1 MSDYVISATL
11 ELKDKLTA
19 KINDAKKGMDSFKSS
34 ANGVS
39 GSLDA
44 AQGAMAKTGASAVKV
59 AADTDR
65 LKRSLQGVKGD
76 YAATVSMKDNLS
88 AVAGK
93 AKESLRGLDGKSVSA
108 TIGVKD
114 SASSAIR
121 GIKSSLQ
128 GMKSDYLV
136 TVSAKDNASAEIKG
150 INGNLQGLK
159 GVTVPVN
166 LKDEASA
173 GISRI
178 KNELTSLAGR
188 PIMPQLSIRQNVRG
202 LEIPAIQPKNVTV
215 DVTGRVNS
223 NLSAAAEQVKGALQ
237 GIRPSYSVTLSA
249 KDEASRVASGAKNTL
264 QGIRGIYS
272 ATISAKD
279 NASAAA
285 DKAQSKLQGI
295 RNSYTASIFAKDNA
309 SNVIGKVKTGL
320 HDVSGQYSA
329 TISAKDDAS
338 GIVGRVRSGLQGLQG
353 RAASTSVYLRDEA
366 SAGIA
371 RVKEEL
377 TGLTGKAYTAVL
389 NFKQNTGGLSGM
401 GEKAAGVVSGVANGM
416 LMNTSMQ
423 MAGAAGIGFGI
434 YDTIKSYTDFEA
446 QMKKVQ
452 AIADVS
458 QDDFSALT
466 EKAKEM
472 GAITQFSATQAGQGL
487 EYMAMAGWKTDQML
501 SGLPGIMNLA
511 AASGED
517 LGRVS
522 DIVTDALS
530 AFGLQAEDS
539 AHFADVLAKAATNS
553 NTNVGLMG
561 ETFKYVAPI
570 AGALKYSVED
580 VGLAIGL
587 MANSGIKASEAGTSL
602 RSIFVRMSAP
612 PADAAK
618 ALNALGVSIKNTD
631 GTVKP
636 FRQTMLDLRKA
647 FAGLS
652 EVDKADF
659 ASKIAGQEAMS
670 GLLAIVNASDSDFEK
685 LEDALDHSD
694 GAAAKA
700 AATMNDNLKGALVSL
715 SSAWESFQIEI
726 MSGKAGEGIRSFVE
740 GVRDDVTRFKDY
752 IKDGLDISDVGH
764 IAADVITQLKNKFLE
779 LDGIGS
785 VLAGG
790 ALAFG
795 LYKIIG
801 LTKRAVSA
809 VKDLFSAGAG
819 KSGGGISAG
828 GTTAAREIVINAS
841 SVVVNGKS
849 VSSNEGI
856 AGAGE
861 TAAGG
866 AAAGG
871 AAKGTGGWRG
881 RLKAGG
887 KLIGGAAAISGILAG
902 LDIYST
908 HADASKRLQDAQ
920 ENVAWANSTG
930 NPDLQAQAQEN
941 LSNTESYN
949 NKAMASSIGGG
960 VGGTVGTVAG
970 AALGTA
976 VGGPVGT
983 VIGGAI
989 GGALGD
995 AVGSAIA
1002 SFDWGNEVDYVS
1014 GIVSSGFQRMSDA
1027 ASGVLQPIGDAVSN
1041 EFQYIGDIISN
1052 EFEYWK
1058 DLGLTVADFFVGLA
1072 VTAWESIEPYW
1083 SAASEWFDANVC
1095 QPIENTAEWAW
1106 DGITNTA
1113 QWAYDGVTSLW
1124 STVSE
1129 WFDAAVWQPVSNTA
1143 QWAWNGVTNTVQ
1155 WAWNGIV
1162 GLWGAAASWFEATV
1176 WQPIASRVESV
1187 KTTIVNAF
1195 SSAVAGVKAAW
1206 SGIVGWFESNIIGP
1220 LREKFNSIRS
1230 WAGGVVERG
1239 RSFLGHNASGTSY
1252 YSGGWTEINEQ
1263 GGEIV
1268 DLPRGSRIYPH
1279 ATTIRMLKEMFE
1291 DSRPQTLQTV
1301 LPKAEMPEPVMNV
1314 AVPKAEMPEPVYKPV
1329 LSVPSLSGM
1338 LDDMAYP
1345 PEPSQPMGM
1354 QPEPAY
1360 QPELPSQQI
1369 VVNTSRDSTPASA
1382 QPPTINITGNS
1393 FTVREEADI
1402 DRIAYRLMQL
1412 IQKAQ
1417 SNMNYVGQGAFV

>member
-1 MSDYVISATL
+1 MSDYVLSATL

-19 KINDAKKGMDSFKSS
+19 KINDAKKGLDSFRGS
-34 ANGVS
+34 ASGVS
-39 GSLDA
+39 SSLEA
-44 AQGAMAKTGASAVKV
+44 AQGSMAKTGVSAVKA

-65 LKRSLQGVKGD
+65 LKRSLQGMKGN
-76 YAATVSMKDNLS
+76 YA
-88 AVAGK
+88 
-93 AKESLRGLDGKSVSA
+93 
-108 TIGVKD
+108 
-114 SASSAIR
+114 
-121 GIKSSLQ
+121 
-128 GMKSDYLV
+128 
-136 TVSAKDNASAEIKG
+136 
-150 INGNLQGLK
+150 
-159 GVTVPVN
+159 
-166 LKDEASA
+166 
-173 GISRI
+173 
-178 KNELTSLAGR
+178 
-188 PIMPQLSIRQNVRG
+188 
-202 LEIPAIQPKNVTV
+202 
-215 DVTGRVNS
+215 
-223 NLSAAAEQVKGALQ
+223 
-237 GIRPSYSVTLSA
+237 
-249 KDEASRVASGAKNTL
+249 
-264 QGIRGIYS
+264 
-272 ATISAKD
+272 
-279 NASAAA
+279 
-285 DKAQSKLQGI
+285 
-295 RNSYTASIFAKDNA
+295 
-309 SNVIGKVKTGL
+309 
-320 HDVSGQYSA
+320 A

-338 GIVGRVRSGLQGLQG
+338 GTIGRVRSGLQSLQG
-353 RAASTSVYLRDEA
+353 RAASTSVHLRDEA

-401 GEKAAGVVSGVANGM
+401 GEKAAGMVSGVANGM

-472 GAITQFSATQAGQGL
+472 GSITQFSATQAGQGL

-801 LTKRAVSA
+801 LTKKAVSA
-809 VKDLFSAGAG
+809 LKDLFSAKKGGAG
-819 KSGGGISAG
+819 SATG
-828 GTTAAREIVINAS
+828 ATSATRDMVVNAAN
-841 SVVVNGKS
+841 VVVNGKS
-849 VSSNEGI
+849 I
-856 AGAGE
+856 AGGG
-861 TAAGG
+861 AAGKPG
-866 AAAGG
+866 GTVIFGPDGRPISSDKTSPAPVPSRGWRSIAKEAAAGG
-871 AAKGTGGWRG
+871 
-881 RLKAGG
+881 
-887 KLIGGAAAISGILAG
+887 GAIAAILSG

-908 HADASKRLQDAQ
+908 HQ
-920 ENVAWANSTG
+920 ENQEKLAEAAYGLESATDNLEQLQQSGASEEQISAAQQQVAEAQQYQVDTQANA
-930 NPDLQAQAQEN
+930 DL
-941 LSNTESYN
+941 SMDESVG
-949 NKAMASSIGGG
+949 SGIGSVIG
-960 VGGTVGTVAG
+960 AG
-970 AALGTA
+970 IGAVLMGPMGAA
-976 VGGPVGT
+976 VGGFLGSE
-983 VIGGAI
+983 IGDK
-989 GGALGD
+989 L
-995 AVGSAIA
+995 GSAFHNIA
-1002 SFDWGNEVDYVS
+1002 SASAEEYQKMVQPESKMDDY
-1014 GIVSSGFQRMSDA
+1014 DA
-1027 ASGVLQPIGDAVSN
+1027 AGMGEEPEMQIQLTAPD
-1041 EFQYIGDIISN
+1041 D
-1052 EFEYWK
+1052 
-1058 DLGLTVADFFVGLA
+1058 DTVAQA
-1072 VTAWESIEPYW
+1072 VQDTEDKIA
-1083 SAASEWFDANVC
+1083 
-1095 QPIENTAEWAW
+1095 
-1106 DGITNTA
+1106 
-1113 QWAYDGVTSLW
+1113 
-1124 STVSE
+1124 TVSLT
-1129 WFDAAVWQPVSNTA
+1129 DLDDNA
-1143 QWAWNGVTNTVQ
+1143 G
-1155 WAWNGIV
+1155 V
-1162 GLWGAAASWFEATV
+1162 GLWQSLFGGASAAGEEAQATVEATDDAISADVAETSSELSSYAEESSSYMSESYSDSASDTESAWSPVSSWFSSSVFGPTASGADNCGSDVSQSFSASATN
-1176 WQPIASRVESV
+1176 SES
-1187 KTTIVNAF
+1187 
-1195 SSAVAGVKAAW
+1195 AW
-1206 SGIVGWFESNIIGP
+1206 SGVVSWFESNVWGP
-1220 LREKFNSIRS
+1220 LVRGAANAARQMANYISQAAASARS
-1230 WAGGVVERG
+1230 SGHTTIASGLDWVGNNLAWIGGG
-1239 RSFLGHNASGTSY
+1239 SYKHDASGTSY

-1279 ATTIRMLKEMFE
+1279 ATTVRMLKEMFE
-1291 DSRPQTLQTV
+1291 DSRPETLQTM

-1314 AVPKAEMPEPVYKPV
+1314 AVPKAEMPDPAYKPV
-1329 LSVPSLSGM
+1329 LSMPSLSGM
-1338 LDDMAYP
+1338 LDDMPYQ

-1354 QPEPAY
+1354 QQEPAY
-1360 QPELPSQQI
+1360 QPEMPSQQI
-1369 VVNTSRDSTPASA
+1369 IVNTGEDSTPTSA

-1402 DRIAYRLMQL
+1402 DKIAYRLMQL

>member
-1 MSDYVISATL
+1 MSDYVLSATL

-19 KINDAKKGMDSFKSS
+19 KINDAKKGLDSFRGS
-34 ANGVS
+34 ASGVS
-39 GSLDA
+39 SSLEA
-44 AQGAMAKTGASAVKV
+44 AQGSMAKTGVSAVKA

-65 LKRSLQGVKGD
+65 LKRSLQGMKGN
-76 YAATVSMKDNLS
+76 YA
-88 AVAGK
+88 
-93 AKESLRGLDGKSVSA
+93 
-108 TIGVKD
+108 
-114 SASSAIR
+114 
-121 GIKSSLQ
+121 
-128 GMKSDYLV
+128 
-136 TVSAKDNASAEIKG
+136 
-150 INGNLQGLK
+150 
-159 GVTVPVN
+159 
-166 LKDEASA
+166 
-173 GISRI
+173 
-178 KNELTSLAGR
+178 
-188 PIMPQLSIRQNVRG
+188 
-202 LEIPAIQPKNVTV
+202 
-215 DVTGRVNS
+215 
-223 NLSAAAEQVKGALQ
+223 
-237 GIRPSYSVTLSA
+237 
-249 KDEASRVASGAKNTL
+249 
-264 QGIRGIYS
+264 
-272 ATISAKD
+272 
-279 NASAAA
+279 
-285 DKAQSKLQGI
+285 
-295 RNSYTASIFAKDNA
+295 
-309 SNVIGKVKTGL
+309 
-320 HDVSGQYSA
+320 A

-338 GIVGRVRSGLQGLQG
+338 GTIGRVRSGLQSLQG
-353 RAASTSVYLRDEA
+353 RAASTSVHLRDEA

-401 GEKAAGVVSGVANGM
+401 GEKAAGMVPGVANGM

-472 GAITQFSATQAGQGL
+472 GSITQFSATQAGQGL

-587 MANSGIKASEAGTSL
+587 MATSGIKASEAGTSL

-670 GLLAIVNASDSDFEK
+670 GLLAIVNAPDSDFEK

-715 SSAWESFQIEI
+715 SLAWKSFQIEI

-795 LYKIIG
+795 LYKIIS
-801 LTKRAVSA
+801 LTKKASSA
-809 VKDLFSAGAG
+809 IGDLMSKRKGGAG
-819 KSGGGISAG
+819 SATG
-828 GTTAAREIVINAS
+828 AASATRDMVVNAAN
-841 SVVVNGKS
+841 VVVNGKS
-849 VSSNEGI
+849 I
-856 AGAGE
+856 AGGG
-861 TAAGG
+861 AAGKPG
-866 AAAGG
+866 GTVILGPDGRPISSGKTAPAPVPRSIAKEAAAGG
-871 AAKGTGGWRG
+871 A
-881 RLKAGG
+881 
-887 KLIGGAAAISGILAG
+887 IAAILSG

-908 HADASKRLQDAQ
+908 HQ
-920 ENVAWANSTG
+920 ENQEKLAEAAYGLESATDNLKQLQQSGASEEQISAARQQVTEAQQYQVDTQANA
-930 NPDLQAQAQEN
+930 DL
-941 LSNTESYN
+941 SMDESVG
-949 NKAMASSIGGG
+949 AGIGSVIGAGIGGVLMG
-960 VGGTVGTVAG
+960 PMG
-970 AALGTA
+970 AA
-976 VGGPVGT
+976 VGGF
-983 VIGGAI
+983 IGSEIGAK
-989 GGALGD
+989 LGS
-995 AVGSAIA
+995 VFHNIA
-1002 SFDWGNEVDYVS
+1002 SDSADEYRKKVQPENKMDDYDTAGMGEEPEMQMQLTAPDADTVAQAVQDTEDGIATVSLTDLDDNAGNGLWQSLFGDTSAVTNACAEVQSTVESSNDTISDDASETSSELSSYAEES
-1014 GIVSSGFQRMSDA
+1014 SSYMSESYSDSASDTESAWSPVSSWFSSSVFGPT
-1027 ASGVLQPIGDAVSN
+1027 ASGADNCGSDVSQSFSASATN
-1041 EFQYIGDIISN
+1041 S
-1052 EFEYWK
+1052 
-1058 DLGLTVADFFVGLA
+1058 
-1072 VTAWESIEPYW
+1072 ES
-1083 SAASEWFDANVC
+1083 
-1095 QPIENTAEWAW
+1095 
-1106 DGITNTA
+1106 
-1113 QWAYDGVTSLW
+1113 
-1124 STVSE
+1124 
-1129 WFDAAVWQPVSNTA
+1129 
-1143 QWAWNGVTNTVQ
+1143 
-1155 WAWNGIV
+1155 
-1162 GLWGAAASWFEATV
+1162 
-1176 WQPIASRVESV
+1176 
-1187 KTTIVNAF
+1187 
-1195 SSAVAGVKAAW
+1195 AW
-1206 SGIVGWFESNIIGP
+1206 SGVVSWFESNVWGP
-1220 LREKFNSIRS
+1220 LVRGAANAARQMANYISQAAASARS
-1230 WAGGVVERG
+1230 SGHTTIASGLDWVGNNLAWIGGG
-1239 RSFLGHNASGTSY
+1239 SYKHDASGTSY

-1279 ATTIRMLKEMFE
+1279 ATTVRMLKEMFE
-1291 DSRPQTLQTV
+1291 DSRPETLQTM

-1314 AVPKAEMPEPVYKPV
+1314 AVPKAELPEPVYKPV

>member
-1 MSDYVISATL
+1 MSDYVLSATL

-19 KINDAKKGMDSFKSS
+19 KINDAKKGLDSFRGS
-34 ANGVS
+34 ASGVS
-39 GSLDA
+39 SSLEA
-44 AQGAMAKTGASAVKV
+44 AQGSMAKTGVSAVKA

-65 LKRSLQGVKGD
+65 LKRSLQGMKGN
-76 YAATVSMKDNLS
+76 YA
-88 AVAGK
+88 
-93 AKESLRGLDGKSVSA
+93 
-108 TIGVKD
+108 
-114 SASSAIR
+114 
-121 GIKSSLQ
+121 
-128 GMKSDYLV
+128 
-136 TVSAKDNASAEIKG
+136 
-150 INGNLQGLK
+150 
-159 GVTVPVN
+159 
-166 LKDEASA
+166 
-173 GISRI
+173 
-178 KNELTSLAGR
+178 
-188 PIMPQLSIRQNVRG
+188 
-202 LEIPAIQPKNVTV
+202 
-215 DVTGRVNS
+215 
-223 NLSAAAEQVKGALQ
+223 
-237 GIRPSYSVTLSA
+237 
-249 KDEASRVASGAKNTL
+249 
-264 QGIRGIYS
+264 
-272 ATISAKD
+272 
-279 NASAAA
+279 
-285 DKAQSKLQGI
+285 
-295 RNSYTASIFAKDNA
+295 
-309 SNVIGKVKTGL
+309 
-320 HDVSGQYSA
+320 A

-338 GIVGRVRSGLQGLQG
+338 GTIGRVRSGLQSLQG
-353 RAASTSVYLRDEA
+353 RAASTSVHLRDEA

-401 GEKAAGVVSGVANGM
+401 GEKAAGMVSGVANGM

-501 SGLPGIMNLA
+501 AGLPGIMNLA

-553 NTNVGLMG
+553 NTKVGLMG

-652 EVDKADF
+652 EADKADF

-841 SVVVNGKS
+841 SVVVNGKN
-849 VSSNEGI
+849 VVG
-856 AGAGE
+856 GAGGGK
-861 TAAGG
+861 AGG
-866 AAAGG
+866 PVPVPSGG
-871 AAKGTGGWRG
+871 KEAPVPVPSGGWRSAF
-881 RLKAGG
+881 KSVA
-887 KLIGGAAAISGILAG
+887 KGGAIAALFAG
-902 LDIYST
+902 LDLYST
-908 HADASKRLQDAQ
+908 HSENQQKLAEAASGLDAATDNLKNLRESGASPEQIQIAEERIVEAKQYQADTQSYA
-920 ENVAWANSTG
+920 
-930 NPDLQAQAQEN
+930 DLSMDQ
-941 LSNTESYN
+941 SVGSG
-949 NKAMASSIGGG
+949 IGGIIG
-960 VGGTVGTVAG
+960 AG
-970 AALGTA
+970 
-976 VGGPVGT
+976 
-983 VIGGAI
+983 I
-989 GGALGD
+989 GGALMGPVGMAIGGFIGGVIGD
-995 AVGSAIA
+995 QMGERFHTYASNDLEQINKVAEPESKADDYDRVGMGEEPEMPIRVTAPDADDVTQAVQDTEDKIAEVNLTDLDDNAGIGLWQSLFGDTSAVTNACAEVQSTVESSNDTISDDA
-1002 SFDWGNEVDYVS
+1002 SETSSELSSYAEESSSYMSESYSDSASDTESAWS
-1014 GIVSSGFQRMSDA
+1014 PVSSWFSSSVFGPT
-1027 ASGVLQPIGDAVSN
+1027 ASGADNCGSDVSQSFSASATN
-1041 EFQYIGDIISN
+1041 S
-1052 EFEYWK
+1052 
-1058 DLGLTVADFFVGLA
+1058 
-1072 VTAWESIEPYW
+1072 ES
-1083 SAASEWFDANVC
+1083 
-1095 QPIENTAEWAW
+1095 
-1106 DGITNTA
+1106 
-1113 QWAYDGVTSLW
+1113 
-1124 STVSE
+1124 
-1129 WFDAAVWQPVSNTA
+1129 
-1143 QWAWNGVTNTVQ
+1143 
-1155 WAWNGIV
+1155 
-1162 GLWGAAASWFEATV
+1162 
-1176 WQPIASRVESV
+1176 
-1187 KTTIVNAF
+1187 
-1195 SSAVAGVKAAW
+1195 AW
-1206 SGIVGWFESNIIGP
+1206 SGVVSWFESNVWGP
-1220 LREKFNSIRS
+1220 LVRGAANAARQMANYISQAAASARS
-1230 WAGGVVERG
+1230 SGHTTIASGLDWVGNNLAWIGGG
-1239 RSFLGHNASGTSY
+1239 SYKHDASGTSY

-1279 ATTIRMLKEMFE
+1279 ATTVRMLKEMFE
-1291 DSRPQTLQTV
+1291 DSRPETLQTM

-1314 AVPKAEMPEPVYKPV
+1314 AVPKAEMPDPAYKPV
-1329 LSVPSLSGM
+1329 LSMPSLSGM
-1338 LDDMAYP
+1338 LDDMPYQ

-1354 QPEPAY
+1354 QQEPAY
-1360 QPELPSQQI
+1360 QPEMPSQQI
-1369 VVNTSRDSTPASA
+1369 IVNTGEDSTPTSA

-1402 DRIAYRLMQL
+1402 DKIAYRLMQL

>member
-1 MSDYVISATL
+1 MSDYVLSATL

-34 ANGVS
+34 ASGVS

-44 AQGAMAKTGASAVKV
+44 AQGAMAKTGLSAVKA

-65 LKRSLQGVKGD
+65 LKRSLQGVKGN
-76 YAATVSMKDNLS
+76 YAATVS
-88 AVAGK
+88 
-93 AKESLRGLDGKSVSA
+93 
-108 TIGVKD
+108 VKD
-114 SASSAIR
+114 
-121 GIKSSLQ
+121 
-128 GMKSDYLV
+128 
-136 TVSAKDNASAEIKG
+136 
-150 INGNLQGLK
+150 
-159 GVTVPVN
+159 
-166 LKDEASA
+166 
-173 GISRI
+173 
-178 KNELTSLAGR
+178 
-188 PIMPQLSIRQNVRG
+188 
-202 LEIPAIQPKNVTV
+202 
-215 DVTGRVNS
+215 

-279 NASAAA
+279 NASAVA
-285 DKAQSKLQGI
+285 DKAQGKLQGI

-309 SNVIGKVKTGL
+309 TSVIGKVKTGL
-320 HDVSGQYSA
+320 HDVSRQYSA
-329 TISAKDDAS
+329 TITAKDDAS
-338 GIVGRVRSGLQGLQG
+338 GVVGRVRSGLQGLQG
-353 RAASTSVYLRDEA
+353 RAASTSVHLRDEA

-401 GEKAAGVVSGVANGM
+401 GEKAAGMVSGVANGM

-685 LEDALDHSD
+685 LEDAMDHSD

-801 LTKRAVSA
+801 LTKKAVSA
-809 VKDLFSAGAG
+809 VKDLFSARAG
-819 KSGGGISAG
+819 KSGGASAG
-828 GTTAAREIVINAS
+828 GATAAREIVINAS

-849 VSSNEGI
+849 VV
-856 AGAGE
+856 GAGGGK
-861 TAAGG
+861 AGG
-866 AAAGG
+866 PVPVPSGG
-871 AAKGTGGWRG
+871 RNTPAPVPAGGWRS
-881 RLKAGG
+881 
-887 KLIGGAAAISGILAG
+887 AAISVAKGGALAALFAG

-908 HADASKRLQDAQ
+908 HSENQQKLAEAASGLDAATDNLKNLRESGASQEEIQIAEQGVEEAKQYQADTQSYA
-920 ENVAWANSTG
+920 
-930 NPDLQAQAQEN
+930 DLSMDQ
-941 LSNTESYN
+941 SVGSG
-949 NKAMASSIGGG
+949 IGGIIG
-960 VGGTVGTVAG
+960 AG
-970 AALGTA
+970 
-976 VGGPVGT
+976 
-983 VIGGAI
+983 I
-989 GGALGD
+989 GGALMGPVGM
-995 AVGSAIA
+995 AVGGFIGSVIGDKIGERFHTYASNDLEAIKKEVEPESKADDYDRVGMGEEPEMPVRVVAPDADDVTQAVQDTEDKIADVNLTDLDDNAGIGLWQSLFGDTSAATNACSEVQSTVESSNDAISDDA
-1002 SFDWGNEVDYVS
+1002 SETSSELSSYAEESSSYMSESYSDSADNTESAWSGVVSWFQSNVWGPLVQ
-1014 GIVSSGFQRMSDA
+1014 GA
-1027 ASGVLQPIGDAVSN
+1027 ASAARQMAN
-1041 EFQYIGDIISN
+1041 YIS
-1052 EFEYWK
+1052 
-1058 DLGLTVADFFVGLA
+1058 
-1072 VTAWESIEPYW
+1072 
-1083 SAASEWFDANVC
+1083 
-1095 QPIENTAEWAW
+1095 Q
-1106 DGITNTA
+1106 
-1113 QWAYDGVTSLW
+1113 
-1124 STVSE
+1124 
-1129 WFDAAVWQPVSNTA
+1129 
-1143 QWAWNGVTNTVQ
+1143 
-1155 WAWNGIV
+1155 
-1162 GLWGAAASWFEATV
+1162 AAASARSSGHTT
-1176 WQPIASRVESV
+1176 IASGLDWVG
-1187 KTTIVNAF
+1187 NNL
-1195 SSAVAGVKAAW
+1195 AW
-1206 SGIVGWFESNIIGP
+1206 
-1220 LREKFNSIRS
+1220 L
-1230 WAGGVVERG
+1230 GGGSYEHR
-1239 RSFLGHNASGTSY
+1239 ASGASY

>member
-19 KINDAKKGMDSFKSS
+19 KINDAKKGLDSFRGS
-34 ANGVS
+34 ASGVS
-39 GSLDA
+39 SSLEA
-44 AQGAMAKTGASAVKV
+44 AQGSMAKTGVSAVKA

-65 LKRSLQGVKGD
+65 LKRSLQGMKGN
-76 YAATVSMKDNLS
+76 YA
-88 AVAGK
+88 
-93 AKESLRGLDGKSVSA
+93 
-108 TIGVKD
+108 
-114 SASSAIR
+114 
-121 GIKSSLQ
+121 
-128 GMKSDYLV
+128 
-136 TVSAKDNASAEIKG
+136 
-150 INGNLQGLK
+150 
-159 GVTVPVN
+159 
-166 LKDEASA
+166 
-173 GISRI
+173 
-178 KNELTSLAGR
+178 
-188 PIMPQLSIRQNVRG
+188 
-202 LEIPAIQPKNVTV
+202 
-215 DVTGRVNS
+215 
-223 NLSAAAEQVKGALQ
+223 
-237 GIRPSYSVTLSA
+237 
-249 KDEASRVASGAKNTL
+249 
-264 QGIRGIYS
+264 
-272 ATISAKD
+272 
-279 NASAAA
+279 
-285 DKAQSKLQGI
+285 
-295 RNSYTASIFAKDNA
+295 
-309 SNVIGKVKTGL
+309 
-320 HDVSGQYSA
+320 A

-338 GIVGRVRSGLQGLQG
+338 GTIGRVRSGLQSLQG
-353 RAASTSVYLRDEA
+353 RAASTSVHLRDEA

-401 GEKAAGVVSGVANGM
+401 GEKAAGMVSGVANGM

-472 GAITQFSATQAGQGL
+472 GSITQFSATQAGQGL

-636 FRQTMLDLRKA
+636 FRQTMSDLRKA

-801 LTKRAVSA
+801 LTKRASSA
-809 VKDLFSAGAG
+809 IGDLMSRRKGGAG
-819 KSGGGISAG
+819 SATG
-828 GTTAAREIVINAS
+828 AASATHDMVVNAAN
-841 SVVVNGKS
+841 VVVNGKS
-849 VSSNEGI
+849 I
-856 AGAGE
+856 AGGG
-861 TAAGG
+861 AAGKPG
-866 AAAGG
+866 GTVILGPDGRPISSDRTAPAPVPSRGWRSIAKEAAAGG
-871 AAKGTGGWRG
+871 A
-881 RLKAGG
+881 
-887 KLIGGAAAISGILAG
+887 IAAILSG

-908 HADASKRLQDAQ
+908 RQENQEKLAEAAYGLASATDNLEQLQQSGASEEQISVAQQQVAEAKQYQVDTQANADLSMDESVGSGIGSVIGAGIGGVLMGPMGAAVGGFLGSEIGDKIGERFHAYASNDLEAIKKKVEPESKADDYDRVGMGEEPEMPVRVVAPDADDVTQAVQDTEDKIADVNLTDLDDNAGIGLWQSLFGDTSAVTNACSEVQSTVESSNDAISDDAS
-920 ENVAWANSTG
+920 ETSS
-930 NPDLQAQAQEN
+930 E
-941 LSNTESYN
+941 LSSYAEESSSYMSESYSDSADNTES
-949 NKAMASSIGGG
+949 AWSPVPGWFSGSVFGPTASGADNCGSDVSQSFSASATNSESAWGG
-960 VGGTVGTVAG
+960 V
-970 AALGTA
+970 
-976 VGGPVGT
+976 
-983 VIGGAI
+983 
-989 GGALGD
+989 
-995 AVGSAIA
+995 
-1002 SFDWGNEVDYVS
+1002 VS
-1014 GIVSSGFQRMSDA
+1014 
-1027 ASGVLQPIGDAVSN
+1027 
-1041 EFQYIGDIISN
+1041 
-1052 EFEYWK
+1052 
-1058 DLGLTVADFFVGLA
+1058 
-1072 VTAWESIEPYW
+1072 
-1083 SAASEWFDANVC
+1083 
-1095 QPIENTAEWAW
+1095 
-1106 DGITNTA
+1106 
-1113 QWAYDGVTSLW
+1113 
-1124 STVSE
+1124 
-1129 WFDAAVWQPVSNTA
+1129 
-1143 QWAWNGVTNTVQ
+1143 
-1155 WAWNGIV
+1155 
-1162 GLWGAAASWFEATV
+1162 
-1176 WQPIASRVESV
+1176 
-1187 KTTIVNAF
+1187 
-1195 SSAVAGVKAAW
+1195 
-1206 SGIVGWFESNIIGP
+1206 WFESNVWGP
-1220 LREKFNSIRS
+1220 LVQGAASAARQMANYISQAAASARS
-1230 WAGGVVERG
+1230 
-1239 RSFLGHNASGTSY
+1239 SGHTTIASGLDWVGNNLAWLGGGSYEHRASGASY

-1263 GGEIV
+1263 GGEII